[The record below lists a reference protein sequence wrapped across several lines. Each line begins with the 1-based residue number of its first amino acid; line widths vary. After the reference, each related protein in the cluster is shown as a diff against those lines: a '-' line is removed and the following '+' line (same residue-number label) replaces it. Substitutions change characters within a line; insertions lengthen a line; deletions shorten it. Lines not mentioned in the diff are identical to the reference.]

1 MNRLL
6 ANSLLLIALSGF
18 ACAQEPAV
26 QNTSADSRS
35 ITLAAG
41 TKVPLALNSPISTK
55 TARPGDPVYAHTT
68 FPVVLNEHVAIPAGT
83 YVQGTIT
90 SVKRAGRVKG
100 RAEILMH
107 FTSLVYPNGY
117 TVVLP
122 GSVDNVPGAEHQR
135 TKGQEGTIQ
144 QDSEKGKDAATI
156 AGTAA
161 TGAGI
166 GAISAGGKGAG
177 IGAGLGGAAG
187 LAIAMLSRGS
197 DVRLDTGTA
206 IEMIF
211 QRPITLDESRI
222 HAGAK

>member
-1 MNRLL
+1 M
-6 ANSLLLIALSGF
+6 
-18 ACAQEPAV
+18 
-26 QNTSADSRS
+26 
-35 ITLAAG
+35 
-41 TKVPLALNSPISTK
+41 
-55 TARPGDPVYAHTT
+55 
-68 FPVVLNEHVAIPAGT
+68 
-83 YVQGTIT
+83 
-90 SVKRAGRVKG
+90 KG

-144 QDSEKGKDAATI
+144 QDGEKGKDAATI
-156 AGTAA
+156 AETAA

-177 IGAGLGGAAG
+177 IGAGVGGAAG
-187 LAIAMLSRGS
+187 LAIAMLTRGS

-206 IEMIF
+206 VEMVF
-211 QRPITLDESRI
+211 QRAITLDESRVR
-222 HAGAK
+222 AAAK

>member
-6 ANSLLLIALSGF
+6 ASSLLMFALL
-18 ACAQEPAV
+18 AVARAQQPAL
-26 QNTSADSRS
+26 QNTSARAET

-55 TARPGDPVYAHTT
+55 TAHSGDPVYAHTT
-68 FPVVLNEHVAIPAGT
+68 FPVVINEHVAIPAGT
-83 YVQGTIT
+83 YVQGVIS

-100 RAEILMH
+100 RAEVLMH

-117 TVVLP
+117 TVMLP

-135 TKGQEGTIQ
+135 TKGEEGTIQ

-156 AGTAA
+156 AETAA

-177 IGAGLGGAAG
+177 IGAGMGGAAG
-187 LAIAMLSRGS
+187 LAIAMLTRGS
-197 DVRLDTGTA
+197 DVRLETGTA
-206 IEMIF
+206 IEMVF
-211 QRPITLDESRI
+211 QRAITVDPSRI
-222 HAGAK
+222 SAAAK

>member
-6 ANSLLLIALSGF
+6 ATSLLLIGLLGL
-18 ACAQEPAV
+18 ACAQEAAV
-26 QNTSADSRS
+26 QPASTHADT

-55 TARPGDPVYAHTT
+55 TARAGDPVYAHTT

-83 YVQGTIT
+83 YVQGVIS

-122 GSVDNVPGAEHQR
+122 GSVDNIPGAEHQR

-156 AGTAA
+156 AETAA

-177 IGAGLGGAAG
+177 IGAGVGGAAG
-187 LAIAMLSRGS
+187 LAIAMLTRGS

-206 IEMIF
+206 VEMVF
-211 QRPITLDESRI
+211 QRAITLDEARI
-222 HAGAK
+222 RAAAK

>member
-1 MNRLL
+1 MHRLTI
-6 ANSLLLIALSGF
+6 SLLLLAALAGAAYAGQTAS
-18 ACAQEPAV
+18 ATQENAPG
-26 QNTSADSRS
+26 R

-83 YVQGTIT
+83 YVQGAIT

-100 RAEILMH
+100 RSELLLH

-117 TVVLP
+117 TVALP
-122 GSVDNVPGAEHQR
+122 GSVDNVPGAEHQQ
-135 TKGQEGTIQ
+135 TKGEEGTIR
-144 QDSEKGKDAATI
+144 QDGEKGKDVGTI
-156 AGTAA
+156 AETAA

-166 GAISAGGKGAG
+166 GAIAAGGKGAG
-177 IGAGLGGAAG
+177 IGAGMGG
-187 LAIAMLSRGS
+187 LAGTAIALLSRGS
-197 DVRLDTGTA
+197 DVRLDTGTS

-211 QRPITLDESRI
+211 QRPITLDEARVQ
-222 HAGAK
+222 AAAK